1 MHTLM
6 YFIYTSVIILLIYNF
21 TTTIF
26 FNHKNQLLATYKSFH
41 RAQQMTLAVIFFAM
55 ILYLCKA
62 SSIPTKFYTIPWIWG
77 FLTSHLFT
85 YRKKRWIHELLGL
98 GILLAITI
106 VLYFKQEDIIQTIT
120 LQKLKAISIEIVVVY
135 IMLGLLFGAVFWPK
149 SKS

>member
-21 TTTIF
+21 ITTIF
-26 FNHKNQLLATYKSFH
+26 FNHKNQFLVTSKSFH
-41 RAQQMTLAVIFFAM
+41 TAQQITLVVIFFAM
-55 ILYLCKA
+55 ILYLCKV
-62 SSIPTKFYTIPWIWG
+62 SIIPTKFYTIPWIWG
-77 FLTSHLFT
+77 FLASHLFL
-85 YRKKRWIHELLGL
+85 YRKRQIHELLGM

-106 VLYFKQEDIIQTIT
+106 VLFFKQEDIIQAIT
-120 LQKLKAISIEIVVVY
+120 QQELKIISIEITIVY